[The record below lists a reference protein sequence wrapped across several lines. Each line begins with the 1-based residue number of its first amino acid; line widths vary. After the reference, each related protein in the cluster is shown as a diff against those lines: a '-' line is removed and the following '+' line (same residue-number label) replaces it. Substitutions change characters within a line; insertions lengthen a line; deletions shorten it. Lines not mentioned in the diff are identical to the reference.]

1 MTVKTDDSR
10 GDIYKNDKNAELRCR
25 PRPIEET
32 DLYKCPI
39 KPLQS
44 DLDLI
49 RDFVG
54 QTSALDTLNQEICKH
69 AFFYVTKWDKT
80 F

>member
-1 MTVKTDDSR
+1 M
-10 GDIYKNDKNAELRCR
+10 IL
-25 PRPIEET
+25 IEET

-69 AFFYVTKWDKT
+69 AFFYVTKWDKILT
-80 F
+80 ARKKIRR